1 MKEGGMIHMVGVK
14 SDNYRSQVNLKLD
27 FSIFFPGVYKIV
39 KRGKEKGRKRKRR
52 KKEGK
57 RRKKKEKKEKEGK
70 RRKQYK

>member
-1 MKEGGMIHMVGVK
+1 MIHMVGVK

-57 RRKKKEKKEKEGK
+57 KKEKEGK
-70 RRKQYK
+70 RRKRRKKKETV